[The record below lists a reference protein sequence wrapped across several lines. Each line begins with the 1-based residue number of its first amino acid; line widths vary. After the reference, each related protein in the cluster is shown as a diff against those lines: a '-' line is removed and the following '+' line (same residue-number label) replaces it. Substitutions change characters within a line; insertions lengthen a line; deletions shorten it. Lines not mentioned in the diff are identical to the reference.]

1 MREGKGLGFTCP
13 LSFTVVTTLTCK
25 VARKAASTKETTS
38 RCNYWPA
45 FVCSNF
51 SNKALGSTIQTTGL
65 DVHFVL
71 VFLFNYYE
79 IFYLNLK
86 D

>member
-38 RCNYWPA
+38 GA
-45 FVCSNF
+45 
-51 SNKALGSTIQTTGL
+51 TTGL
-65 DVHFVL
+65 HLFVQ
-71 VFLFNYYE
+71 
-79 IFYLNLK
+79 IFQIKHLEAQYIQ
-86 D
+86 